1 MSFDLGSLLQN
12 QLGGVLGRFL
22 TQNGESAENST
33 KAAGLAVP
41 AVVAG
46 LLKHVGGNP
55 SNAAGLFELIKG
67 SAGSQLNNAVAQ
79 AEEGGSGL
87 EGLIGWGKAK
97 LPELLGGNA
106 ADVSDQIAQESGVSK
121 AAAGSLLSLS
131 LPLVLSVL
139 RGKVQGDNLSQGQL
153 LGLLG
158 QQQNWLSG
166 ALGGGMLSA
175 LGISS
180 LSGLFGSL
188 SGLTG
193 GIGQA
198 ASAAAG
204 GAAAATAAAG
214 KGSGLGKWIA
224 LVIAALLALFAYK
237 SCGTQSGQSGGSA
250 ASGEASAPV
259 AAEEASGAED
269 AAVSAVMPSEPS
281 AVSDSEASA
290 PSEVSASE
298 ASASAAS
305 EASAPAINPNNAHV
319 SYEDGVAKFYFATAK
334 AEVAEG
340 AETVV
345 AEVIAAGKEG
355 KKLVVSGFT
364 DSTGSAAANEKL
376 SKKRADAVK
385 AFFEAQGV
393 DAANI
398 VLREPESTIGA
409 QGNDA
414 EGRRVEV
421 KVEG

>member
-1 MSFDLGSLLQN
+1 MSFDLGSLLQG
-12 QLGGVLGRFL
+12 QLGGVLSRFL

-55 SNAAGLFELIKG
+55 DNAAGLFELVKG
-67 SAGSQLNNAVAQ
+67 SAGSPLNNAVAQ

-87 EGLIGWGKAK
+87 DNLIDWGKAK

-121 AAAGSLLSLS
+121 ATAGSLLSLS
-131 LPLVLSVL
+131 LPLVLSAL

-166 ALGGGMLSA
+166 ALSGGMLSA

-188 SGLTG
+188 SGLAG
-193 GIGQA
+193 GIGNA

-204 GAAAATAAAG
+204 GAAAATAAAAS

-237 SCGTQSGQSGGSA
+237 SCGTQSGQSGLAA
-250 ASGEASAPV
+250 ASDASAPV
-259 AAEEASGAED
+259 AAEAASEPEG

-281 AVSDSEASA
+281 AVSDTAASTPA
-290 PSEVSASE
+290 PA
-298 ASASAAS
+298 AAS
-305 EASAPAINPNNAHV
+305 EASAPAIDPNNAHV
-319 SYEDGVAKFYFATAK
+319 SYDNGVAKFYFATAK
-334 AEVAEG
+334 TDVAEG

-355 KKLVVSGFT
+355 KKLVISGFA
-364 DSTGSAAANEKL
+364 DSTGNAAANEKL
-376 SKKRADAVK
+376 SKDRANAVR

-398 VLREPESTIGA
+398 ELRKPENTTGA
-409 QGNDA
+409 VGNDA

>member
-1 MSFDLGSLLQN
+1 MSFDLGSLLQG
-12 QLGGVLGRFL
+12 QLGGVLSRFL

-55 SNAAGLFELIKG
+55 DNAAGLFELVKG
-67 SAGSQLNNAVAQ
+67 SAGAPLNNAVAQ

-87 EGLIGWGKAK
+87 DSLIDWGKAK

-121 AAAGSLLSLS
+121 ATAGSLLSLS

-158 QQQNWLSG
+158 QQQSWLSG
-166 ALGGGMLSA
+166 ALSGGMLSA

-188 SGLTG
+188 SGLAG
-193 GIGQA
+193 GIGHA

-204 GAAAATAAAG
+204 GAAAATAATAS

-237 SCGTQSGQSGGSA
+237 SCGTQSGQTGPAA
-250 ASGEASAPV
+250 ASDASAPV
-259 AAEEASGAED
+259 AEAASEPES

-281 AVSDSEASA
+281 AVSAPAASA
-290 PSEVSASE
+290 PA
-298 ASASAAS
+298 AAS
-305 EASAPAINPNNAHV
+305 EASAPAAPAADPNSAHV
-319 SYEDGVAKFYFATAK
+319 SYDNGVAKFYFATAK
-334 AEVAEG
+334 TDVAEG

-355 KKLVVSGFT
+355 KKLVISGFA
-364 DSTGSAAANEKL
+364 DSTGKAAANEKL
-376 SKKRADAVK
+376 SKDRANAVK

-398 VLREPESTIGA
+398 ELRKPENTTGA
-409 QGNDA
+409 VGNDA

>member
-1 MSFDLGSLLQN
+1 MSFDLGSLLQG
-12 QLGGVLGRFL
+12 QLGGVLSRFL

-55 SNAAGLFELIKG
+55 DNAAGLFELVKG
-67 SAGSQLNNAVAQ
+67 SAGSPLNNAVAQ

-87 EGLIGWGKAK
+87 DNLIDWGKAK

-121 AAAGSLLSLS
+121 ATAGSLLSLS
-131 LPLVLSVL
+131 LPLVLSAL

-166 ALGGGMLSA
+166 ALSGGMLSA

-188 SGLTG
+188 SGLAG
-193 GIGQA
+193 GIGNA

-204 GAAAATAAAG
+204 GAAAATAAAAS

-237 SCGTQSGQSGGSA
+237 SCGTQSGQSGPAA
-250 ASGEASAPV
+250 ASDASAPV
-259 AAEEASGAED
+259 ASEAASEPEG

-281 AVSDSEASA
+281 AVSDTAASA
-290 PSEVSASE
+290 PAP
-298 ASASAAS
+298 AAAS
-305 EASAPAINPNNAHV
+305 EASAPAIDPNNAHV
-319 SYEDGVAKFYFATAK
+319 RV
-334 AEVAEG
+334 
-340 AETVV
+340 
-345 AEVIAAGKEG
+345 
-355 KKLVVSGFT
+355 
-364 DSTGSAAANEKL
+364 
-376 SKKRADAVK
+376 R
-385 AFFEAQGV
+385 
-393 DAANI
+393 
-398 VLREPESTIGA
+398 
-409 QGNDA
+409 ND
-414 EGRRVEV
+414 RPN
-421 KVEG
+421 KPYDN

>member
-1 MSFDLGSLLQN
+1 MSFDLGSLLQG
-12 QLGGVLGRFL
+12 QLGGVLSRFL

-55 SNAAGLFELIKG
+55 DNAAGLFELVKG
-67 SAGSQLNNAVAQ
+67 SAGGPLNNAVAQ

-87 EGLIGWGKAK
+87 DGLIDWGKAK

-121 AAAGSLLSLS
+121 ATAGSLLSLS

-158 QQQNWLSG
+158 QQQSWLSG
-166 ALGGGMLSA
+166 ALSGGMLSA

-188 SGLTG
+188 SGLAG
-193 GIGQA
+193 GIGHA

-204 GAAAATAAAG
+204 GAAAATAAAAS

-237 SCGTQSGQSGGSA
+237 SCGTQSGQTGPASA
-250 ASGEASAPV
+250 SDASAPV
-259 AAEEASGAED
+259 AEAASESEG

-281 AVSDSEASA
+281 AVSDTAASTPA
-290 PSEVSASE
+290 PA
-298 ASASAAS
+298 AAS
-305 EASAPAINPNNAHV
+305 EASAPAIDPNNAHV
-319 SYEDGVAKFYFATAK
+319 SYDNGVAKFYFATAK
-334 AEVAEG
+334 TDVAEG

-355 KKLVVSGFT
+355 KKLVISGFA
-364 DSTGSAAANEKL
+364 DSTGNAAANEKL
-376 SKKRADAVK
+376 SKDRANAVK

-398 VLREPESTIGA
+398 ELRKPENTTGA
-409 QGNDA
+409 VGNDA

>member
-1 MSFDLGSLLQN
+1 MSFDLGSLLQG
-12 QLGGVLGRFL
+12 QLGGVLSRFL

-33 KAAGLAVP
+33 KAAGLVVP

-55 SNAAGLFELIKG
+55 DNAAGLFELVKG
-67 SAGSQLNNAVAQ
+67 SAGAPLNNAVAQ

-87 EGLIGWGKAK
+87 DSLIDWGKAK

-121 AAAGSLLSLS
+121 ATAGSLLSLS

-175 LGISS
+175 LGIGS

-188 SGLTG
+188 SGLAG
-193 GIGQA
+193 GIGHT

-204 GAAAATAAAG
+204 GAAAATAAAAS

-237 SCGTQSGQSGGSA
+237 SCGTQSGQSDPAA
-250 ASGEASAPV
+250 ASDASAPV
-259 AAEEASGAED
+259 AEAVSEPESAT
-269 AAVSAVMPSEPS
+269 VSAVMPSEPS
-281 AVSDSEASA
+281 AVSA
-290 PSEVSASE
+290 P
-298 ASASAAS
+298 AAS
-305 EASAPAINPNNAHV
+305 EASAPAADPNSAHV
-319 SYEDGVAKFYFATAK
+319 SYDNGVAKFYFATAK
-334 AEVAEG
+334 TDVAEG

-355 KKLVVSGFT
+355 KKLVISGFA
-364 DSTGSAAANEKL
+364 DSTGNAAANEKL
-376 SKKRADAVK
+376 SKDRANAVK

-398 VLREPESTIGA
+398 ELRKPENTTGA
-409 QGNDA
+409 VGNDA

>member
-1 MSFDLGSLLQN
+1 MSFDLGSLLQS

-55 SNAAGLFELIKG
+55 GNAAGLFELIKG

-188 SGLTG
+188 SGLSG

-204 GAAAATAAAG
+204 GAAAATAAAASTAG

-224 LVIAALLALFAYK
+224 LVVAALLALFAYK
-237 SCGTQSGQSGGSA
+237 SCGTQSGQSGGLA
-250 ASGEASAPV
+250 ASGEVSAPV

-290 PSEVSASE
+290 P
-298 ASASAAS
+298 AAS
-305 EASAPAINPNNAHV
+305 EASAPAANPNNAHV

-334 AEVAEG
+334 ADVAEG

-409 QGNDA
+409 EGNDA